1 MIHLNSRGKG
11 GSFSSTLVL
20 VKSQDVLLLE
30 IILLHFLVFFFFPR
44 DTSYALTALQGE
56 LEEGHWCSRARESRQ
71 VKHPSAA
78 HRLPFL

>member
-1 MIHLNSRGKG
+1 MIHPNSRGKG
-11 GSFSSTLVL
+11 GSSSSALAPIN
-20 VKSQDVLLLE
+20 SQDVLLLE
-30 IILLHFLVFFFFPR
+30 IILLHFLVFFFLSR

-56 LEEGHWCSRARESRQ
+56 LEKGHWCSRARESRQ